1 MTGRLA
7 RWSALVWSLALIGC
21 SGDEPVASR
30 PTGGDLPTTEVRDFT
45 LQESDQGKP
54 AWILSSRY
62 AAQYQNRGVIQA
74 RDVTIEFFDSKGA
87 KYSRLTAKEGEVAQP
102 RNDLEARGDVIV
114 TTTDGVRIETS
125 SLRYL
130 NREQK
135 IVSDAFVRLE
145 RNGTVVTGVGFESDP
160 SLEHFTLKRQV
171 RAQVQT
177 SDGGGLRF
185 RERGAP

>member
-1 MTGRLA
+1 M
-7 RWSALVWSLALIGC
+7 SLALFGC
-21 SGDEPVASR
+21 TGDEPVASR
-30 PTGGDLPTTEVRDFT
+30 SAATDLPTTEVRDFT
-45 LQESDQGKP
+45 LQESTEGKP

-62 AAQYQNRGVIQA
+62 AAQYQNRGIIQA
-74 RDVTIEFFDSKGA
+74 RDVTIEFFDQKGA
-87 KYSRLTAKEGEVAQP
+87 KYSRLTAKEGEVTQP
-102 RNDLEARGDVIV
+102 RNDLEARGDVVV

-145 RNGTVVTGVGFESDP
+145 RHGTVVTGVGFESDP

-185 RERGAP
+185 QERGAP

>member
-1 MTGRLA
+1 VRRLWIA
-7 RWSALVWSLALIGC
+7 IAACIAICGC
-21 SGDEPVASR
+21 AGDEPVASR
-30 PTGGDLPTTEVRDFT
+30 PTAGDLPTTEVRDFT
-45 LQESDQGKP
+45 LEESDQGKP

-62 AAQYQNRGVIQA
+62 AAQFQNRGIIQA
-74 RDVTIEFFDSKGA
+74 RDVTIEFFDQQGA
-87 KYSRLTAKEGEVAQP
+87 KYSRLTAKEGEVTQP
-102 RNDLEARGDVIV
+102 RNDLEARGDVVV

-160 SLEHFTLKRQV
+160 SLEHFVLKRRVQ
-171 RAQVQT
+171 AQVQT
-177 SDGGGLRF
+177 TEGGGLRF
-185 RERGAP
+185 QERGTR